1 MNEARE
7 KGRWQHRPGRQSP
20 WARDEYSGGR
30 LWTQLI
36 VLCTL
41 LAILSPG
48 QAAPGSGLSM
58 VASPRPELTVAY
70 VEFPPLEYM
79 DDAGQPAGEFV
90 DLTRKVAEEAGL
102 DLKFIYLP
110 ISRTYFY
117 LRSGVVDMWM
127 GLTGIPALEG
137 YVLESEVSPLA
148 ATLSVWSMPDT
159 SPVTRYESFQDRILI
174 LISGYTYGGLLYQ
187 LEALDNVS
195 LTFAPNHLAALRMLE
210 RNRGHYLLDYQFPVR
225 ETLRQEAFDEVRE
238 QPVRT
243 RYTSWLF
250 TRQNPNS
257 SALRDAFDQA
267 YRRLVARGDVA
278 AEQDRSQHYVLPGLP
293 LDH

>member
-1 MNEARE
+1 MQTFVLCALMVML
-7 KGRWQHRPGRQSP
+7 RPG
-20 WARDEYSGGR
+20 
-30 LWTQLI
+30 
-36 VLCTL
+36 
-41 LAILSPG
+41 LASPG
-48 QAAPGSGLSM
+48 EYLPMEGAP
-58 VASPRPELTVAY
+58 RQELTVAY
-70 VEFPPLEYM
+70 VEFPPLEYI

-90 DLTRKVAEEAGL
+90 ELTRKVAAEAGL

-117 LRSGVVDMWM
+117 LRNGMVDMWM

-137 YVLESEVSPLA
+137 YVLESDVSPIA

-159 SPVTRYESFQDRILI
+159 PPVTRYESFQDRILI

-195 LTFAPNHLAALRMLE
+195 LTFAPNHLAALQMLE

-225 ETLRQEAFDEVRE
+225 ETLRQEPFGGLRE

-243 RYTSWLF
+243 RFTSWLF

-267 YRRLVARGDVA
+267 YRRLVARGEVPE
-278 AEQDRSQHYVLPGLP
+278 EQNRAQRYVLPGLP
-293 LDH
+293 QDH

>member
-1 MNEARE
+1 
-7 KGRWQHRPGRQSP
+7 
-20 WARDEYSGGR
+20 
-30 LWTQLI
+30 
-36 VLCTL
+36 
-41 LAILSPG
+41 
-48 QAAPGSGLSM
+48 M